1 MRVLAA
7 ASSLSQSL
15 PIILM
20 VALFG
25 GLIYFQMR
33 SRKRMQAQQAAMRS
47 DIAVGTRVVLIS
59 GMKATVVRMRPDEVD
74 LEIAPG
80 VVATFDQKAIARQ
93 DTLATDHLPGD
104 DIIES
109 DPVRERPN
117 PDDESDP
124 GSREH

>member
-7 ASSLSQSL
+7 ASTLSSSL

-59 GMKATVVRMRPDEVD
+59 GMKATVVHMRPDEVD
-74 LEIAPG
+74 VEIAPG

-93 DTLATDHLPGD
+93 DTLATDHSPGD

-117 PDDESDP
+117 LDDEADP
-124 GSREH
+124 GSR

>member
-59 GMKATVVRMRPDEVD
+59 GMKATVVRMR
-74 LEIAPG
+74 
-80 VVATFDQKAIARQ
+80 
-93 DTLATDHLPGD
+93 
-104 DIIES
+104 
-109 DPVRERPN
+109 
-117 PDDESDP
+117 
-124 GSREH
+124 